1 MRFKAKLTA
10 DQVSVLCNVVAP
22 MSKLQD
28 SHRGAVLYLDPD
40 FIRIS
45 CRSDSGITCFAELS
59 KLIFLEHRIESAAEN
74 VIVCQ
79 VDLMSLKLALQSV
92 ISSGS
97 HIHGNNNNNNNNNS
111 NSRRGNQPNTNSQHQ
126 PPPTM
131 VHALL
136 AQQTV
141 VLKLAKRNRLPCLCL
156 DGHATDEGAV
166 EIHQA
171 IPIRIMRATEMQYH
185 LPPQINTPSVQL
197 ELSMDRPLR
206 VVVDKLKSMGPHIF
220 LEASMKGDLTI
231 RLDHDGAS
239 LACFYHNLQPR
250 WEEPDDN
257 DEPTITINSSCI
269 LKVDGTKL
277 AQCLQ
282 WQQSHI
288 ATSSCLI
295 AMVHNE
301 MLVLHVMLHPEQ
313 FGFFTYYLPVYCL
326 TEEDLQ

>member
-22 MSKLQD
+22 MSRLQD
-28 SHRGAVLYLDPD
+28 SHRGAVLYMDPD

-79 VDLMSLKLALQSV
+79 VDLISLKLALQSV

-97 HIHGNNNNNNNNNS
+97 HLHGNSNNNNNNTT
-111 NSRRGNQPNTNSQHQ
+111 NSRRGNQRDGILPHQ
-126 PPPTM
+126 QQQQGPTM

-156 DGHATDEGAV
+156 DGHATDEGSV

-197 ELSMDRPLR
+197 ELPMDRPLR
-206 VVVDKLKSMGPHIF
+206 VVVDKLKSMGPHSKCSF
-220 LEASMKGDLTI
+220 LFL
-231 RLDHDGAS
+231 LFLLLLQVLS
-239 LACFYHNLQPR
+239 L
-250 WEEPDDN
+250 
-257 DEPTITINSSCI
+257 
-269 LKVDGTKL
+269 V
-277 AQCLQ
+277 
-282 WQQSHI
+282 
-288 ATSSCLI
+288 
-295 AMVHNE
+295 
-301 MLVLHVMLHPEQ
+301 
-313 FGFFTYYLPVYCL
+313 YYWSAHS
-326 TEEDLQ
+326 